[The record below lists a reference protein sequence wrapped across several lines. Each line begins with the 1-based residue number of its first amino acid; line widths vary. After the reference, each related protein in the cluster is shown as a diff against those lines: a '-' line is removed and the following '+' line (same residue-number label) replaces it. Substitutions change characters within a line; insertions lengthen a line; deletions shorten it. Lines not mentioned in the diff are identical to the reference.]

1 MRSSPGCSFGSVT
14 ITDKDTAAFRAIAD
28 TLLPPVDGPGPAWTT
43 PGGELGLEGRLST
56 IYERLP
62 HDQARKDLKLFLGL
76 LRSRAGGLLLF
87 GRPAPFTEMSRDDR
101 SAAFL
106 RMSGHPFSLIRG
118 GAKALK
124 TLVGSLWVSTE
135 DPEDPPV
142 AWDAMG
148 YPGPDG
154 PAPEVPKPIITLDVE
169 SDVTLN
175 CDVVVVG
182 SGAGGGTAAGVLA
195 GAGLDVIVLESADYH
210 NEADFTHLE
219 ADTYNRM
226 YLDKA
231 LNTTADGGIVIL
243 AGSTLGGGTVINYTT
258 SFGPQVA
265 LKKEWDDVAGFDGV
279 FSGPGFT
286 DSVNA
291 VEDRLSVNKDHNWP
305 SSRAQLMEKGLREL
319 GWHVHDMPRNVDGC
333 TQEDCGYCTMGCRI
347 GSKRSTLVTY
357 LQDAFEA
364 GARIVT
370 GAWVDRVVTADG
382 VATGVVAKVGSSTLI
397 VNARAVVLA
406 AGALNTPAILLRS
419 GAGGPAVGDYLRL
432 HPVSAVWARFEER
445 VDPWTGLLQTRYS
458 DEFADL
464 DGKGYGFKFE
474 TAPIHPLFPAAF
486 LGWEDGASFKRDVL
500 GLGHVS
506 VGGILLRDRDH
517 GRVAI
522 RKDGSPVWKYSIS
535 KYDQAHIREG
545 VKRGVELYAAAGAV
559 EVITSTVRPVRW
571 RPGDSL
577 DDFMDRVDSIGYG
590 SNQTAYFTFHQM
602 GTARMGSDPS
612 RSVVDQENRVHGRRG
627 LYVMD
632 GSCFPSSSGVNPMLT
647 IAAIA
652 HRGATMLTNS
662 IR

>member
-1 MRSSPGCSFGSVT
+1 MT
-14 ITDKDTAAFRAIAD
+14 ITAKDLTTFRAIAD
-28 TLLPPVDGPGPAWTT
+28 TLLPPVEGPGPAWTT
-43 PGGELGLEGRLST
+43 PGGELGLESRLTT

-76 LRSRAGGLLLF
+76 LRSRAGGLLLY
-87 GRPAPFTEMSRDDR
+87 GQPKSFTALSREDR
-101 SAAFL
+101 GSAFL
-106 RMSGHPFSLIRG
+106 RMTGHRLSLIRG

-124 TLVGSLWVSTE
+124 TLVGALWVSTE
-135 DPEDPPV
+135 DPEDRPL
-142 AWDAMG
+142 AWEAMG

-154 PAPEVPKPIITLDVE
+154 PPPNVPKPITTLGIE
-169 SDVTLN
+169 SDMTLN

-195 GAGLDVIVLESADYH
+195 GVGLDVIVLESAQYH
-210 NEADFTHLE
+210 NESDFTHLE
-219 ADTYNRM
+219 ADAYNRM

-231 LNTTADGGIVIL
+231 LNTTADGGIVVL

-258 SFGPQVA
+258 SFGPPVA
-265 LKKEWDDVAGFDGV
+265 LKREWDEIAGFDEV
-279 FSGPGFT
+279 FSGHEFI

-291 VEDRLSVNKDHNWP
+291 VEARLNVNKDHNWP
-305 SSRAQLMEKGLREL
+305 SSRAQLLEKGLREL

-347 GSKRSTLVTY
+347 GAKRSTLVTY
-357 LQDAFEA
+357 LQDAFDN

-370 GAWVDRVVTADG
+370 GARVDRVATAAG
-382 VATGVVAKVGSSTLI
+382 GATGVVARIGSATLI

-419 GAGGPAVGDYLRL
+419 GVGGPAVGDNLRL
-432 HPVSAVWARFEER
+432 HPVTAVWARFEDR

-464 DGKGYGFKFE
+464 DGNGYGFKFE
-474 TAPIHPLFPAAF
+474 TAPLHPLFPAAF

-500 GLGHVS
+500 GLGHVT

-517 GRVAI
+517 GKVTI
-522 RKDGSPVWKYSIS
+522 RKDGSPVWGYSIS
-535 KYDQAHIREG
+535 KYDQGHIREG
-545 VKRGVELYAAAGAV
+545 VRRGVELYGAAGAT

-571 RPGDSL
+571 HPGDS
-577 DDFMDRVDSIGYG
+577 MDAFVDQVDSIGYG

-602 GTARMGSDPS
+602 GTARMGSDLA
-612 RSVVDQENRVHGRRG
+612 RSVVDQNNQVHGVRG

-652 HRGATMLTNS
+652 HRGATRLGEKLS
-662 IR
+662 